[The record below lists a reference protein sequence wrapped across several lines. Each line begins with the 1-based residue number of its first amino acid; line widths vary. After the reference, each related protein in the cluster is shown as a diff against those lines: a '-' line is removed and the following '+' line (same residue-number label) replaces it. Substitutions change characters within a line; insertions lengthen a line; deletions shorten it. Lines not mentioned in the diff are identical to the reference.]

1 MNNVAQLTE
10 IETRLRQPASD
21 RALLAQELMILS
33 AIIAH
38 DGQNETGL
46 IRGAIGGMQ
55 YCLNRLRK
63 IWQESHESEPP
74 SFEKLEDLYAQV
86 QLSRYAFDN
95 QVIDATKKKLLAD
108 CTMAR
113 IHVITLSDGTEVTV
127 FASDRD
133 QYTVDGIRVEAGE
146 MLEAS
151 SAMVPTFQQYYHQL
165 LKEKKVG

>member
-1 MNNVAQLTE
+1 MNDVAKLTE
-10 IETRLRQPASD
+10 IETRLRQPATD
-21 RALLAQELMILS
+21 RALLVQELMILA

-46 IRGAIGGMQ
+46 VRGAIGGMQ

-63 IWQESHESEPP
+63 IWRLPDEAEPP
-74 SFEKLEDLYAQV
+74 SFEKLEDIYAEV
-86 QLSRYAFDN
+86 QLSRYALTDR
-95 QVIDATKKKLLAD
+95 VVEDTKKKLLAD

-113 IHVITLSDGTEVTV
+113 IHVVTLSDGSKVTV

-133 QYTVDGIRVEAGE
+133 QFTVDGIRVEAGE